1 MDAGAVTGDEVFQG
15 AIPTPAAKPALEE
28 LWARARFK
36 PNDQQCDAITYVGGP
51 LYLTAGPGSGK
62 TRVLLWRTVNLI
74 LYRDVRPDQIFLSTF
89 TEKAARQLQEG
100 LRALLSYYTALTG
113 KYFDLSSMY
122 IGTLHSLC
130 QRLIVDRRFSP
141 GGFRP
146 RPPLLMDELKQYL
159 YFYRAW
165 KGMLEATGWG
175 SATTEINRY
184 FDPNG
189 YASKSRHRAVTSC
202 IALFNRFSEE
212 CFDPAVIRRKTKDP
226 TLKELI
232 ELYSQYCTTLA
243 ESNPRLTDYSL
254 LQQEALKT
262 LQEFRKS
269 GGNSDRM
276 FRHVIIDEYQD
287 TNTIQE
293 KLVFELSSDHKN
305 ICVVGDDD
313 QALYRFRGATVENFV
328 DFPERLA
335 AALSVTP
342 KKIPLVKN
350 YRSRKKIVDFY
361 GNFITHGYVDWRKK
375 GKAGGHYRVIK
386 KLTAHREDDG
396 ISVVASDPQ
405 QPDAV
410 CSEIAGLVKEI
421 LDSGKVQDPNQV
433 AFLFPSLKSKQVER
447 MMAALDSKGLK
458 VYAPRARTFLDVDE
472 CVDMLGLFMHTF
484 GKPERQNFGGQDY
497 ANFYDWVDVAFSRA
511 KRLIAADANLRNFV
525 VARCDE
531 VKQAVKDYEALL
543 AFAEKQGWGLN
554 DPYRPESMKQPLRG
568 VRGIAPKTERALA
581 SRYVERMIRRR
592 AEGGRPVT
600 LKFLITRATSLDW
613 NILDLFYRF
622 CGFEHFR
629 GMFDAAEGANGARDE
644 GPVCNLS
651 LLSNYLSRFLDEYS
665 SSVLSAQFLAEDRFQ
680 QTFFSS
686 YLFALY
692 RRGES
697 EYEDAEDPFPR
708 GRIPFLTIHQ
718 AKGLEFPVVVLGN
731 PRKKDNEPQFVERVV
746 RPFLAREGEPLD
758 RIAQFDVMR
767 MFYVALSRAKNLL
780 VLAHYRGQGQQT
792 NEPFASMLDG
802 QFKRIRDLNVGS
814 LPVAEEAADELPKT
828 YSYTGDY
835 LLYKWCPRQY
845 MSFRKYGFAP
855 SRSQTMFFGS
865 LVHQTIDDLHHYL
878 LNLGETNGRTT
889 K

>member
-1 MDAGAVTGDEVFQG
+1 M
-15 AIPTPAAKPALEE
+15 K
-28 LWARARFK
+28 
-36 PNDQQCDAITYVGGP
+36 
-51 LYLTAGPGSGK
+51 
-62 TRVLLWRTVNLI
+62 
-74 LYRDVRPDQIFLSTF
+74 
-89 TEKAARQLQEG
+89 
-100 LRALLSYYTALTG
+100 
-113 KYFDLSSMY
+113 
-122 IGTLHSLC
+122 
-130 QRLIVDRRFSP
+130 RLID
-141 GGFRP
+141 
-146 RPPLLMDELKQYL
+146 
-159 YFYRAW
+159 
-165 KGMLEATGWG
+165 
-175 SATTEINRY
+175 
-184 FDPNG
+184 
-189 YASKSRHRAVTSC
+189 
-202 IALFNRFSEE
+202 
-212 CFDPAVIRRKTKDP
+212 
-226 TLKELI
+226 
-232 ELYSQYCTTLA
+232 LYSQYCKTLA

-262 LQEFRKS
+262 LQEFRQS
-269 GGNSDRM
+269 GGNSDRV

-293 KLVFELSSDHKN
+293 KLVFELSSNHKN

-361 GNFITHGYVDWRKK
+361 GDFITQGCVDWRKK

-386 KLTAHREDDG
+386 KLAAHREDDG
-396 ISVVASDPQ
+396 ISVVASAPQ

-410 CSEIAGLVKEI
+410 CSEIAELVKEI
-421 LDSGKVQDPNQV
+421 LDSGRVQDPNQV

-447 MMAALDSKGLK
+447 MMAALDAKGLK

-472 CVDMLGLFMHTF
+472 CVDMLGLIMHVF
-484 GKPERQNFGGQDY
+484 GKPERQSFGGQDY
-497 ANFYDWVDVAFSRA
+497 ANFYNWVDLAFSRA
-511 KRLIAADANLRNFV
+511 KRLIAADLNLKNFV
-525 VARCDE
+525 AARCEE
-531 VKQAVKDYEALL
+531 VRQAVKDYDALL
-543 AFAEKQGWGLN
+543 AFAEKRGWGLN
-554 DPYRPESMKQPLRG
+554 DPYRPETMKQALLG
-568 VRGIAPKTERALA
+568 VRGITSKTERALA
-581 SRYVERMIRRR
+581 SGYVERMIRRR

-600 LKFLITRATSLDW
+600 LKFLIARATSLDW

-629 GMFDAAEGANGARDE
+629 AMFDAAEGADGARDE

-731 PRKKDNEPQFVERVV
+731 PRKKDTEPQFVERIV
-746 RPFLAREGEPLD
+746 RPFLARDGEPLD

-780 VLAHYRGQGQQT
+780 VLADYRGQGQQT

-802 QFKRIRDLNVGS
+802 QFKRIQNLDVGS
-814 LPVAEEAADELPKT
+814 LPIAEESTDELPKT
-828 YSYTGDY
+828 YSYTGDF

-845 MSFRKYGFAP
+845 MAFRKYGFAP

-878 LNLGETNGRTT
+878 LNLGAS

>member
-1 MDAGAVTGDEVFQG
+1 MDDAAAVSGEARQSGTSVLTSKPTLEDLWERAG
-15 AIPTPAAKPALEE
+15 
-28 LWARARFK
+28 FK
-36 PNDQQCDAITYVGGP
+36 PNDQQRLAITYAAGP

-62 TRVLLWRTVNLI
+62 TRVLLWRAVNLLI
-74 LYRDVRPDQIFLSTF
+74 YHAVKPDQVFLSTF
-89 TEKAARQLQEG
+89 TEKAASQLQEG
-100 LRALLSYYTALTG
+100 LRALLSYYTACTG
-113 KYFDLSSMY
+113 KYFDISSMY

-130 QRLIVDRRFSP
+130 RRIIVDRRFSP

-159 YFYRAW
+159 YFYRTW
-165 KGMLEATGWG
+165 KAMLEAIGWA
-175 SATTEINRY
+175 SATTEINQY
-184 FDPNG
+184 FDR
-189 YASKSRHRAVTSC
+189 YASTSRHKAVTNC

-226 TLKELI
+226 TLKKLVD
-232 ELYSQYCTTLA
+232 LYSQYRHNLA
-243 ESNPRLTDYSL
+243 ESNPPLTDYSL
-254 LQQEALKT
+254 LQQEALRT
-262 LQEFRKS
+262 LQHFRAY
-269 GGNSDRM
+269 GGSNFDRM

-335 AALSVTP
+335 AALAVSP
-342 KKIPLVKN
+342 AKIPLGRN

-361 GNFITHGYVDWRKK
+361 GDFITHGCCDWQKK
-375 GKAGGHYRVIK
+375 GKRSGHYRVIK

-396 ISVVASDPQ
+396 ISVVASNPQ
-405 QPDAV
+405 QPDGV
-410 CSEIAGLVKEI
+410 CSEIAGLVKQI
-421 LDSGKVQDPNQV
+421 IASGKVHDPNQV
-433 AFLFPSLKSKQVER
+433 AFLFPSLKSTQVKR
-447 MMAALDSKGLK
+447 MMAALDAQGLK

-472 CVDMLGLFMHTF
+472 SVDMLGLFMHVF

-497 ANFYDWVDVAFSRA
+497 KTFYDWIDSTFRRA
-511 KRLIAADANLRNFV
+511 KQLIDADDHLRSFIN
-525 VARCDE
+525 ARRGE
-531 VKQAVKDYEALL
+531 VYQAVRDYGALL
-543 AFAEKQGWGLN
+543 ETIENKGWGSN
-554 DPYRPESMKQPLRG
+554 DPYHPDKMKQTLRG
-568 VRGIAPKTERALA
+568 VRGITTKTAKGLTNG
-581 SRYVERMIRRR
+581 YVERMIRRR
-592 AEGGRPVT
+592 SEAGRPVT

-613 NILDLFYRF
+613 NILDLFYRL
-622 CGFEHFR
+622 CGFKHFR
-629 GMFDAAEGANGARDE
+629 TMFDAAEGSNRARDE

-651 LLSNYLSRFLDEYS
+651 LLSSYLSRFLDEYS
-665 SSVLSAQFLAEDRFQ
+665 SSVLSAQFLADDRFQ

-718 AKGLEFPVVVLGN
+718 SKGLEFPVVVLGN
-731 PRKKDNEPQFVERVV
+731 PRKKDSDPQFVETVI
-746 RPFLAREGEPLD
+746 RPFLSRDGEPLD

-780 VLAHYRGQGQQT
+780 VLAHYRGRGQHT

-802 QFKRIRDLNVGS
+802 QFKRICDLDVDS
-814 LPVAEEAADELPKT
+814 LPATEETNDELPKT

-845 MSFRKYGFAP
+845 MAFRKYGFAP

-865 LVHQTIDDLHHYL
+865 LVHQTIDDLHQHL
-878 LNLGETNGRTT
+878 INLGAT